1 MTEIIL
7 KKPQFLAAASL
18 FASKDMYRYYLNGVL
33 IEPDPLGGVFLV
45 ATDGHRM
52 VVFRDPE
59 GMTDKPHILPV
70 SKRLFNA
77 CKFSAKAGERELIAD
92 GDLIHLYEKQ
102 NEDEPD
108 ARIDVSIYCEIDG
121 TFPDWRRAFQEI
133 KVGMQG
139 VSDSVNHTLLAAFS
153 SMIKAAYG
161 TKADALPIRLVQF
174 GPAPMLILHEQ
185 RDWFG
190 LLMPLRSKQIE
201 NNQLPFDIGIE
212 PEAEAEP
219 DSNQKPAIAAE

>member
-18 FASKDMYRYYLNGVL
+18 FASKDTCRYYLNGVL
-33 IEPDPLGGVFLV
+33 IEPDPLGGVFIV

-102 NEDEPD
+102 KEDEPD

-121 TFPDWRRAFQEI
+121 TYPDWRTAFQTI

-139 VSDSVNHTLLAAFS
+139 TSDSVNHTLLAAFS

-161 TKADALPIRLVQF
+161 TRADTLPIRLVQF
-174 GPAPMLILHEQ
+174 GPEPMLILHEQ

-190 LLMPLRSKQIE
+190 LLMPMRSQQIKSD
-201 NNQLPFDIGIE
+201 NLPFEIGVDIN
-212 PEAEAEP
+212 PAEKQA
-219 DSNQKPAIAAE
+219 SNQKPAIAAE